1 MTNGY
6 NIGGGNGVNAETV
19 RARLLDAVNA
29 ADETKVTVER
39 LRTVQHM
46 IEMVISNVP
55 AHYFPD
61 GFAEGQMLREIPDM
75 LGMYLRD
82 AEQLAGETQTAVQ
95 RVHDAVK

>member
-6 NIGGGNGVNAETV
+6 NIGDGNAVNVETLQS
-19 RARLLDAVNA
+19 RLLSAINA
-29 ADETKVTVER
+29 ADETKATVER
-39 LRTVQHM
+39 MRTVQHM

-55 AHYFPD
+55 AQYFPD